1 MPNVIAATFILSHC
15 SSMLRVLSV
24 PSLSPASSST
34 LRSSPA
40 SSASSSDDT
49 VGLTNLHTRRE
60 EGDRILR
67 GHDFSAILLL
77 IRFWPYPDRSLID
90 SVLCNRR
97 VSVLATLLVLAGV
110 DSRQSVAEFSKDQM
124 LDRLQS
130 LLSAPSPISQPLF
143 GPRQTANQ
151 TPDGLAAILSRQSWQ
166 RFHAIT
172 FEDLVQHTLGHCAA
186 SVGDFVRYHT
196 HVLPTVVSTY
206 LNMYPAQLQRYFS
219 ATLVSSTFRFLDPPA
234 NFNDRR

>member
-1 MPNVIAATFILSHC
+1 MFRAVLLLS
-15 SSMLRVLSV
+15 S
-24 PSLSPASSST
+24 ASST
-34 LRSSPA
+34 RRSSLA

-49 VGLTNLHTRRE
+49 LGLTNLHTLRE

-67 GHDFSAILLL
+67 DHDFSAILLL
-77 IRFWPYPDRSLID
+77 IRFWPYPDISLTH
-90 SVLCNRR
+90 SVLSKRR
-97 VSVLATLLVLAGV
+97 VYVLATLLVLAGV
-110 DSRQSVAEFSKDQM
+110 GNRQTIAKLSKREM

-130 LLSAPSPISQPLF
+130 SFSAPSPISQPLF

-172 FEDLVQHTLGHCAA
+172 FEDLVQYTLGHCAA
-186 SVGDFVRYHT
+186 SVEDFVHYHT

-206 LNMYPAQLQRYFS
+206 LNMYPAQLQRYFL